1 MCTFVL
7 MTEELI
13 LFFVLSLIAEILGTL
28 SGFGSSVL
36 FVPIAAYFFDFH
48 AVLGIT
54 ALFHI
59 FSNVS
64 KIFFFRKG
72 IDWKIVLWIGF
83 PAILFVSIGA
93 LLSNWINGTTL
104 QSTLAVFLICFSVI
118 FMLFQNITLQ
128 PKPLN
133 MMIGGGLS
141 GFLAGLVGTGGAIRG
156 MLLAAFNMQK
166 DVFIATSAFVDF
178 GVDLSRGVVYIFN
191 GFVKVEHLPIVF
203 GLLFVSIIG
212 TYIGKLILEK
222 LSEKSFRYI
231 VLLMILAVGTATLI
245 RQLT

>member
-1 MCTFVL
+1 
-7 MTEELI
+7 MTEELVI
-13 LFFVLSLIAEILGTL
+13 FFVLSLIAEILGTL

-59 FSNVS
+59 FSNIS

-72 IDWKIVLWIGF
+72 IDWKVVLWIGI
-83 PAILFVSIGA
+83 PAVLFVSLGA
-93 LLSNWINGTTL
+93 LLSKRINVTYLETA
-104 QSTLAVFLICFSVI
+104 LAVFLISFSILFLI
-118 FMLFQNITLQ
+118 FQKVKLH
-128 PKPLN
+128 PRPVN
-133 MMIGGGLS
+133 MVIGGGVS

-156 MLLAAFNMQK
+156 MLLSAFSMQK

-191 GFVKVEHLPIVF
+191 GFVKMEYLPIVF
-203 GLLFVSIIG
+203 GLLLVSIAG
-212 TYIGKLILEK
+212 TYIGKIILEK
-222 LSEKSFRYI
+222 LSEKTFRYI
-231 VLLMILAVGTATLI
+231 VLFMILAVGSATLI
-245 RQLT
+245 SQFV

>member
-1 MCTFVL
+1 
-7 MTEELI
+7 MTEELVI
-13 LFFVLSLIAEILGTL
+13 FFVLSLIAEILGTL

-59 FSNVS
+59 FSNIS

-72 IDWKIVLWIGF
+72 IDWKVVLWIGI
-83 PAILFVSIGA
+83 PAVLFVSLGA
-93 LLSNWINGTTL
+93 LLSKRINVTYLETA
-104 QSTLAVFLICFSVI
+104 LAVFLISFSILFLI
-118 FMLFQNITLQ
+118 FQKVKLH
-128 PKPLN
+128 PRPVN
-133 MMIGGGLS
+133 MVIGGGVS

-156 MLLAAFNMQK
+156 MLLSAFSMQK

-191 GFVKVEHLPIVF
+191 GFVKMEYLPIVL
-203 GLLFVSIIG
+203 GLLLVSIAG
-212 TYIGKLILEK
+212 TYIGKIILEK
-222 LSEKSFRYI
+222 LSEKTFRYI
-231 VLLMILAVGTATLI
+231 VLFMILAVGSATLI
-245 RQLT
+245 SQFV